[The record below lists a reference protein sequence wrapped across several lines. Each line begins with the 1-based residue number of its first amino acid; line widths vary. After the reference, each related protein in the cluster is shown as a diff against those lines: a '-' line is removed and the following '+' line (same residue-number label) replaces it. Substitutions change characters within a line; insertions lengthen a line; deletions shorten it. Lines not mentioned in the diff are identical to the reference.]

1 VKSMLEF
8 IEKDETLNSIHRDK
22 INFTKMVLEMD
33 SLKLQKDSV
42 SIQNT
47 ILQSLSEEPEMI
59 FKELLNLIKKDK
71 IKLKDLLLLLV
82 MIYSSVD
89 PSVEF
94 EILSELKFEMFQYF
108 INKRPQDSF
117 LKDSLRKEGT
127 LTEFDMKTFEMEIEE
142 FLTSFI
148 HKLEL
153 IKSQRESFQEF
164 RNLYQK
170 GSDEIVIQ
178 PSLVMNV
185 CEFIEGEKNIV
196 DLHRS
201 RSLLQSLK
209 NSSFGFF
216 SSFVETNT
224 NQFTSNNYVIFVVG
238 GVTLNE
244 ISKFNI
250 MKKGN
255 KNILFGSNAIIQPED
270 ILREILLK

>member
-1 VKSMLEF
+1 LLEF
-8 IEKDETLNSIHRDK
+8 IEKDETLRSIHKEK
-22 INFTKMVLEMD
+22 INFTKMILDMD
-33 SLKLQKDSV
+33 SRKNENNLLSV
-42 SIQNT
+42 QTSI
-47 ILQSLSEEPEMI
+47 LRSLSEEPEMI
-59 FKELLNLIKKDK
+59 FKELLNLLKKDE
-71 IKLKDLLLLLV
+71 ITLKNLLILLII
-82 MIYSSVD
+82 IYSSVD

-94 EILSELKFEMFQYF
+94 EILSELKFEIFQYF

-117 LKDSLRKEGT
+117 LNESLRKQGT

-142 FLTSFI
+142 FLKGLI

-170 GSDEIVIQ
+170 GNDQEEEIAIQ
-178 PSLVMNV
+178 PSLVMNL
-185 CEFIEGEKNIV
+185 CEFIEEEKNIV

-224 NQFTSNNYVIFVVG
+224 NQFTSNNYMIFIVG
-238 GVTLNE
+238 GVTWNE
-244 ISKFNI
+244 VTKFNT

-255 KNILFGSNAIIQPED
+255 KNILFGSNAIIQSDD
-270 ILREILLK
+270 ILSEIL

>member
-1 VKSMLEF
+1 LLEF
-8 IEKDETLNSIHRDK
+8 IEKDETLSSIHKEK
-22 INFTKMVLEMD
+22 INFTKMILDMD
-33 SLKLQKDSV
+33 SRKNENNLLSV
-42 SIQNT
+42 QTSI
-47 ILQSLSEEPEMI
+47 LRSLSEEPEMI
-59 FKELLNLIKKDK
+59 FKELFNLLKKDE
-71 IKLKDLLLLLV
+71 ISLKNLLILLII
-82 MIYSSVD
+82 IYSSVD

-94 EILSELKFEMFQYF
+94 EILSELKFEIFQYF

-117 LKDSLRKEGT
+117 LNESLRKQGT

-142 FLTSFI
+142 FLTEFI

-164 RNLYQK
+164 KNLYQK
-170 GSDEIVIQ
+170 GIGQEEEIAIQ
-178 PSLVMNV
+178 PSLVMNL

-224 NQFTSNNYVIFVVG
+224 NQFTSNNYVIFIVG
-238 GVTLNE
+238 GVTWNE
-244 ISKFNI
+244 VTKFNT

-255 KNILFGSNAIIQPED
+255 KNILFGSNAIIQSDD
-270 ILREILLK
+270 ILSEIL